1 MIFMMTMKKIM
12 NKKIKKILKDLE
24 SLKKE
29 NNVKFA
35 FSYIEMGKTLNDLD
49 ANVIHNMDED
59 LASKALMDVIEE
71 KIFENPYDEQ
81 SVTEMLEE
89 KETMAKLHM
98 FNLFNN
104 NKKYEA

>member
-1 MIFMMTMKKIM
+1 MTM
-12 NKKIKKILKDLE
+12 NKKIKKILKDLN

-29 NNVKFA
+29 NNIRFV

-49 ANVIHNMDED
+49 ADVIHNMSDD
-59 LASKALMDVIEE
+59 LASKALMDIVEE
-71 KIFENPYDEQ
+71 KVFENPYDEQ
-81 SVTEMLEE
+81 SIVDMLEE

-104 NKKYEA
+104 NKKFEA

>member
-1 MIFMMTMKKIM
+1 MIFMTMM

-29 NNVKFA
+29 NNIKFA
-35 FSYIEMGKTLNDLD
+35 FSYIEMGKTLSDLD
-49 ANVIHNMDED
+49 ADVIHNINED
-59 LASKALMDVIEE
+59 LASKALMDIIEE
-71 KIFENPYDEQ
+71 KIFENPYNEQ
-81 SVTEMLEE
+81 TVNEMLEE

-98 FNLFNN
+98 FKLFNN

>member
-1 MIFMMTMKKIM
+1 MTYMMMTT

-24 SLKKE
+24 SLKREDKI
-29 NNVKFA
+29 KFS
-35 FSYIEMGKTLNDLD
+35 FSYIEMGKNLNDLNAD
-49 ANVIHNMDED
+49 VIHNMGDD
-59 LASKALMDVIEE
+59 LASKTLMDIIEE

-81 SVTEMLEE
+81 SVIDMLEE

-104 NKKYEA
+104 NKKFEA

>member
-1 MIFMMTMKKIM
+1 MTYMMTR
-12 NKKIKKILKDLE
+12 NKKVKKILKDLE

-29 NNVKFA
+29 DKIKFS

-49 ANVIHNMDED
+49 ADVIHNMGDD
-59 LASKALMDVIEE
+59 LASKALMDIIEE

-81 SVTEMLEE
+81 SVIDMLEE

-104 NKKYEA
+104 NKKFEA

>member
-1 MIFMMTMKKIM
+1 MIFMTMM

-29 NNVKFA
+29 NNIKFA
-35 FSYIEMGKTLNDLD
+35 FSYIEMGKTLSDLD
-49 ANVIHNMDED
+49 ADVIHNINED
-59 LASKALMDVIEE
+59 LASKALMDIIEE
-71 KIFENPYDEQ
+71 KIFENPYNEQ
-81 SVTEMLEE
+81 TVNEMLEE